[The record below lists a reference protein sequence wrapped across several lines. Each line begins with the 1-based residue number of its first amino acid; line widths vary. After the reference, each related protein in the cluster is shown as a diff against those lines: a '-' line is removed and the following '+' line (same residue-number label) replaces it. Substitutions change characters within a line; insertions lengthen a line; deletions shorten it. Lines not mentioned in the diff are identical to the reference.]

1 VKLVAALLM
10 YIAESLRLSVPNK
23 FDLSR
28 LCLDVFDSRGRAM
41 SYEIKTRGRKP
52 PSKLRYSLVIG
63 FILVLVSGLWLGVY
77 AQETPANRARRAAET
92 PAAQATVIVN
102 EQFLNS
108 FLTAIFDN
116 LNEPAMPLTVGG
128 TSSTPQCRSEIRL
141 KREVNG
147 VRTAIHFENGRIVGP
162 LAFAGAYSST
172 LMGCIEFSGWAD
184 AEVTLEFDKQR
195 RALLARFHVREIHLK
210 DIPVVLNGPL
220 LNMVQGTVDSRYNP
234 VALLTLD
241 QLSTRVNIQPAGGAL
256 QLRAKEIRSE
266 ITPSSLTL
274 HITYEFVRG

>member
-1 VKLVAALLM
+1 MLIENKARECRAPFRTRHIVFMITILLFAGLP
-10 YIAESLRLSVPNK
+10 ISLH
-23 FDLSR
+23 
-28 LCLDVFDSRGRAM
+28 
-41 SYEIKTRGRKP
+41 
-52 PSKLRYSLVIG
+52 
-63 FILVLVSGLWLGVY
+63 
-77 AQETPANRARRAAET
+77 AQETPASRARRTSEVPAAE
-92 PAAQATVIVN
+92 ATVTVN

-128 TSSTPQCRSEIRL
+128 GTSTAQCRSEIRL

-147 VRTAIHFENGRIVGP
+147 VRTAVHFQNGRIAGP
-162 LAFAGAYSST
+162 LAFAGAYNST
-172 LMGCIEFSGWAD
+172 LMGCIPFSGWAD
-184 AEVTLEFDKQR
+184 AEVTLEFDKTR
-195 RALLARFHVREIHLK
+195 RALLARFKVREIHLK

-234 VALLTLD
+234 VELFTLE

-256 QLRAKEIRSE
+256 QLRAKEIRPE
-266 ITPSSLTL
+266 ITPTALTL